1 MPVEHDAL
9 ARKAPIGPGAGGST
23 NESRALRSVLGT
35 FVTGVT
41 VITTLDDEQR
51 RHGLTANSF
60 SSVSLDPPL
69 ILWCQALASP
79 SHPTFRAA
87 RRFAVN
93 ILAEDQVEV
102 ATRFARSDVDRFA
115 GVPVRDGLEGVPLIE
130 GCAAWLECETV
141 AVMPGG
147 DHAVFLARVDR
158 MLPSDRAPL
167 AFGRGRYLGTHPLPD
182 ARRAQP
188 SQVTP

>member
-1 MPVEHDAL
+1 MPAEHGAL
-9 ARKAPIGPGAGGST
+9 ERPHPIHPGAGGST
-23 NESRALRSVLGT
+23 NDARALRGVLGT

-41 VITTLDDEQR
+41 VITTLDDTRQ

-69 ILWCQALASP
+69 ILWCQALGSP

-87 RRFAVN
+87 RRCAVN
-93 ILAEDQVEV
+93 ILAEDQVDL
-102 ATRFARSDVDRFA
+102 ATRFSKPDVDRFA
-115 GVPVRDGLEGVPLIE
+115 GVPTRDGLDGVPLIE

-158 MLPSDRAPL
+158 MLPSDRPPL
-167 AFGRGRYLGTHPLPD
+167 AFGRGRFLGTHPLPD
-182 ARRAQP
+182 ARPAQP